1 MKNAAFFFALL
12 FLAVSQAYSQ
22 TETPTTTEK
31 PTITMKGDTIYCN
44 GVKVTARLAK
54 RHARKGV
61 YILMSAGKPGRLIAC
76 HQSKLDEMHLQ
87 LLNVAGCTADGYMMQ
102 QIRDYNYAMKVYF
115 KTKKGIPDLSD
126 YYRKRLAECDAP
138 GKN

>member
-1 MKNAAFFFALL
+1 MKKAAFFFAIL
-12 FLAVSQAYSQ
+12 FLVGSKAYSQ
-22 TETPTTTEK
+22 TITVTATDK
-31 PTITMKGDTIYCN
+31 PSITMKGDTIYYN

-54 RHARKGV
+54 QHARKGL
-61 YILMSAGKPGRLIAC
+61 YILMRAGKPGKLTAC

-87 LLNVAGCTADGYMMQ
+87 LLNVAGCTANGYMMK
-102 QIRDYNYAMKVYF
+102 QIRDYNYAVKVYF
-115 KTKKGIPDLSD
+115 KTKKGIPDLND